1 MKNDNVAADVRVT
14 VTHESTFDAETER
27 IATLSTEEVRAQL
40 CRMRLAPTQVLPER
54 LQKLLAEAR
63 QETQMADTGTYKGL
77 SVDTSAVLSSA
88 VSACGVRGSLTGS
101 QDSDTESNKHYMPP
115 QFGEHI
121 LMLLLTKD
129 EHISI
134 LGDLTEV
141 YAEIESKYGERYAKL
156 WYYKEVV
163 AWALRLIRN
172 AFRVSL
178 LASFREWIR
187 RSI

>member
-1 MKNDNVAADVRVT
+1 MKNDNVAADVRDT
-14 VTHESTFDAETER
+14 VTHDSTFDAEIER

-40 CRMRLAPTQVLPER
+40 CRIRLAPTQVLPER

-63 QETQMADTGTYKGL
+63 RETQMADLGTYKELFLDASGALL
-77 SVDTSAVLSSA
+77 SASA
-88 VSACGVRGSLTGS
+88 RGIRRSLTGS
-101 QDSDTESNKHYMPP
+101 QDSDTKSNKHYMPP

-129 EHISI
+129 EHVSI

-163 AWALRLIRN
+163 ASALGLIRKE
-172 AFRVSL
+172 FRVSL